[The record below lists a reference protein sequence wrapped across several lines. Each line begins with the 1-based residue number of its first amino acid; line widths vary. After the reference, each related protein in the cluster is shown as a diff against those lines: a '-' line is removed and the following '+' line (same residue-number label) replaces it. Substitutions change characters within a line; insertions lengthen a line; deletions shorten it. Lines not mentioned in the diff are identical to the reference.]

1 MKQRQLVVDLVDD
14 TQKLRK
20 RSNIYKCSTIPS
32 LVASQ
37 QVQRNFLRATMSS
50 DVIGETGCGVE
61 ALLETWKMI
70 TLLHED
76 IDIQLLRLDQ
86 GAGGSL
92 VATTKVKF
100 SINEK
105 TVRLAF
111 PHLINADEADNWS
124 RLAAKLL
131 GQQLVVHGAVRLM
144 WDEDS
149 DRMISVQNEADM
161 LTPMLQLLGNLEDV
175 FCVFDN
181 ALITPE
187 CKFAL
192 GEPLQVLSHR
202 IKQSE

>member
-1 MKQRQLVVDLVDD
+1 MTTSFL
-14 TQKLRK
+14 
-20 RSNIYKCSTIPS
+20 KCSNVPDLHAIFLLLKS
-32 LVASQ
+32 I
-37 QVQRNFLRATMSS
+37 QVQRNFLQATMSL

-105 TVRLAF
+105 TLRLAF
-111 PHLINADEADNWS
+111 PHLINADEAGNWS

-131 GQQLVVHGAVRLM
+131 GQQLVVRGAVRSM

-175 FCVFDN
+175 FCVFGN